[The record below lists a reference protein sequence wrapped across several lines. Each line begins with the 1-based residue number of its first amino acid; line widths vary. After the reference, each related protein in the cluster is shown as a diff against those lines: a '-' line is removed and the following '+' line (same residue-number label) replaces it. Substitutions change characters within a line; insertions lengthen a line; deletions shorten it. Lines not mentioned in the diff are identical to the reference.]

1 MFILNVE
8 SYVFSESC
16 KLLNIDLMTASKDKS
31 VQAVDMNTG
40 SVCRAIKKAHE
51 YVDCQKFSEPYS

>member
-1 MFILNVE
+1 MFF
-8 SYVFSESC
+8 FSESC
-16 KLLNIDLMTASKDKS
+16 KLLNIDLMTVSKDKS

-51 YVDCQKFSEPYS
+51 YVDCQKFSES

>member
-1 MFILNVE
+1 MFF
-8 SYVFSESC
+8 FSESC

-51 YVDCQKFSEPYS
+51 YVDCQKFSKSSLVNQV